1 MTNKK
6 PTTASP
12 WRADADQP
20 GPDLS
25 VRWTDREENGGDKTP
40 AEPGRST
47 LEFGAAIARVFILS
61 LVCVLVGCRGS
72 VLPPERVLLTLE
84 DAQLRDLVLA
94 HIPLG
99 TSRQAAEQTFKQSFR
114 KNYVVI
120 DYESAAL
127 ISQRGF
133 SMPVRVGDYYLRS
146 DLASKIR
153 ISDFGTCDV
162 VTVYLLFD
170 STGRLKDV
178 AVRQWIDSM

>member
-6 PTTASP
+6 PTTASR
-12 WRADADQP
+12 WRADADQSE
-20 GPDLS
+20 PDPS
-25 VRWTDREENGGDKTP
+25 VRWADRERSGGDETP

-72 VLPPERVLLTLE
+72 VLPPERVLLALD

-99 TSRQAAEQTFKQSFR
+99 TSRQAVERTFKRSFR
-114 KNYVVI
+114 KNYAAI

-133 SMPVRVGDYYLRS
+133 SVPVRAGDYYLRS

-153 ISDFGTCDV
+153 ISDF
-162 VTVYLLFD
+162 
-170 STGRLKDV
+170 
-178 AVRQWIDSM
+178 